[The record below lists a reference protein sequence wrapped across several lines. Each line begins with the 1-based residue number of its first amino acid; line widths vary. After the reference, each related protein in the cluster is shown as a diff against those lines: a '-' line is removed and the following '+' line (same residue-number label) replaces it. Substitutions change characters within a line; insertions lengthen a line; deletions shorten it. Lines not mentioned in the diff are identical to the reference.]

1 MKKID
6 SILADLEKLFAQTS
20 ISAKQIDKLVDSLA
34 YTPFKQHLLCLKVG
48 VKAEDATTI
57 LLKKLAEDIFEKT
70 PFAEMRLRSG
80 ISESALQETV
90 NQPVLL
96 IAKSLFKAS
105 KNEKGDVTSLKLE
118 TLPIGNYESSIS
130 AYLSD
135 NEFIVITNFKEIF
148 IFDKEAIEDF
158 KPMHQLGFGEFISLS
173 TQKSSIAEI
182 LTSFESIENQEVILK
197 SFSKTVEKL
206 AKDKAIDE
214 LLFVKY
220 LEHYGLLPHH
230 FLEKLYIDN
239 QQLWQSQKAE
249 FVYEQFANILAK
261 WLATFYAFQERNPQ
275 GFQNLAG
282 LSPEDF
288 ERLIFAKNE
297 KIKSLSDYNYRKI
310 NEYALGK
317 AFENLYDT
325 NNDFPEEIYDIFCEK
340 IISQLFDNQIDKI
353 IESIDKN
360 HLKKA
365 KQQFEEVQKIA
376 ILNPFFGSGILL
388 SKLLKLIFKQYQ
400 RIGNQINIILDGKQN
415 LLDKDENWQ
424 KLATFKEELGLNDLR
439 KLIANLIQ
447 NQLFISFHDE
457 PQETIKKEQS
467 HLLKI
472 AKLNFYLSAIKLAPS
487 AFHFK
492 KPLPQEEKK
501 AYAKFENYL
510 PPTPSKGGDNA
521 HNLNINTSFS
531 AIFFILPLEKW
542 KNKEYKNLVFSYLN
556 LFNENGFL
564 SFAIPSA
571 LLFNEADKE
580 IRELLLVKNTLLD
593 MKLFEQG
600 KTEWCLLHI
609 QKKQP
614 AKNQIFHLTIPS
626 NESANEHFTFEYKN
640 DLIAGF
646 SPTLFNLIPFNQ
658 LIDYQICIKIRGD
671 YPTFAESG
679 FHFKSE
685 FKISN
690 DSNFFLR
697 SHEEGTL
704 PLCEGKNIDSYTF
717 SNDIKYF
724 IPKEKAHTQLLSQE
738 VNSLKKTFELS
749 QKNYEIIGIFNDKG
763 FLLNYQCERLVLKQI
778 KSKQDKEDI
787 IPTNQCFIATLLPA
801 NTFVESNLL
810 YLNNLFYQRNNESLI
825 QEQLPVS
832 ELIFLLALINSFVL
846 NFYSKQIQ
854 LQDVTYLPFPQ
865 VNIDLKK
872 QVIEK
877 AWIVLY
883 NQNNGLFKD
892 LGKALGVS
900 SPSYLSNPIYSDL
913 RLELEDLIAKEV
925 FGLDAEEFEYLKGQ
939 F

>member
-20 ISAKQIDKLVDSLA
+20 ISAKQIDKLVDSLV
-34 YTPFKQHLLCLKVG
+34 YTPFKQYLLCLKVG

-118 TLPIGNYESSIS
+118 TLPIENYESSIA
-130 AYLSD
+130 AYLSY
-135 NEFIVITNFKEIF
+135 NEFVVITNFKEVF

-182 LTSFESIENQEVILK
+182 LTSFESTENQEVILK

-220 LEHYGLLPHH
+220 LENYSLLPHH

-288 ERLIFAKNE
+288 ERLIFTKNE

-310 NEYALGK
+310 NEYTLGK
-317 AFENLYDT
+317 AFENLYDI

-340 IISQLFDNQIDKI
+340 LISQLLDSQIDKI

-365 KQQFEEVQKIA
+365 KQQFEEVQKIT

-388 SKLLKLIFKQYQ
+388 SKLLQLIFKQYQ
-400 RIGNQINIILDGKQN
+400 RIGNQINAILDEKQS

-424 KLATFKEELGLNDLR
+424 KLATLKEELGLNDLR

-467 HLLKI
+467 RLLKI
-472 AKLNFYLSAIKLAPS
+472 AKLNLYLSAIKLAPS

-492 KPLPQEEKK
+492 KTMPEEEKK
-501 AYAKFENYL
+501 AYAKFEY
-510 PPTPSKGGDNA
+510 PSISPA
-521 HNLNINTSFS
+521 SFS
-531 AIFFILPLEKW
+531 AIFFMLSLEKW
-542 KNKEYKNLVFSYLN
+542 KNKEYKNLIFSYFKLAG
-556 LFNENGFL
+556 ENGFL

-571 LLFNEADKE
+571 LLFNETDKE

-593 MKLFEQG
+593 VQLFEQG

-626 NESANEHFTFEYKN
+626 NESANEHLTFDYKN

-646 SPTLFNLIPFNQ
+646 SPTLFSLIPFNQ
-658 LIDYQICIKIRGD
+658 HIDYQICSKIRGD

-697 SHEEGTL
+697 SQEEGTL

-717 SNDIKYF
+717 SNDFKYF

-787 IPTNQCFIATLLPA
+787 IPTNQYFIATLLPA
-801 NTFVESNLL
+801 NTFVEGNLL
-810 YLNNLFYQRNNESLI
+810 YLNNLFYQKNNESLI

-854 LQDVTYLPFPQ
+854 LQDVTYLPLPQ

-913 RLELEDLIAKEV
+913 RLELEDLIAQEV
-925 FGLDAEEFEYLKGQ
+925 FGLDVEEFEYLKGQ